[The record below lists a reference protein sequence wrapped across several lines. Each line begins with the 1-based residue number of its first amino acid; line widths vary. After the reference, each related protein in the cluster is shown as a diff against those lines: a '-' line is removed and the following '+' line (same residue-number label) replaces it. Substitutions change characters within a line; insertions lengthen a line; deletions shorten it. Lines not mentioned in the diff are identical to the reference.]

1 MNRAAA
7 LLALAIP
14 VAAGLAFMATQG
26 APSHYLAING
36 GCLLIALGLVAFV
49 PHPKVE
55 DDVAAVILT
64 ALLFMPFFIGPEI
77 NGVHRWI
84 GSGPIGLNSALLAL
98 PALAVFAARMEWR
111 PRLGLSLAA
120 LAAAVVQPD
129 ASLALAVGGAAIGVA
144 LATRDTKPALVAI
157 AGLLAAIWA
166 HKRGLLPPQAFV
178 EQVYLDAAAI
188 HPLWLVL
195 LVVATIVG
203 IVLIALDRS
212 IGRPERFALAGAMTG
227 FVYTAAISSYPTPL
241 VGYSAAPILG
251 LAIALWLARRAPTRT
266 RDEDPAA
273 QNA

>member
-14 VAAGLAFMATQG
+14 TVAGLAFMATQG

-55 DDVAAVILT
+55 DDVAAVIFT
-64 ALLFMPFFIGPEI
+64 ALLFMPFFVGPEI

-84 GSGPIGLNSALLAL
+84 GAGLIGLNSALLAL

-212 IGRPERFALAGAMTG
+212 IGRPERFALAGTMTG
-227 FVYTAAISSYPTPL
+227 FVYTAAMSAYPTPL
-241 VGYSAAPILG
+241 VGYGAAPILG
-251 LAIALWLARRAPTRT
+251 LAIALWLARRAPSSEGHLTQQ
-266 RDEDPAA
+266 DA
-273 QNA
+273 